1 MIIDLS
7 MTFRL
12 LIRIKFSALVGL
24 ANSTMAVALSLTLI
38 FLTFPAAVVIAE
50 IRSKLIMGGK
60 LEIKT
65 RLLIPPVLVILCV
78 LPIKGV
84 GAFDPDPT
92 VGMLR
97 KLLLLMLP
105 TGMAGL
111 GAAAGGAA
119 EGRGWCLELSTVW
132 I

>member
-1 MIIDLS
+1 
-7 MTFRL
+7 MTLRL
-12 LIRIKFSALVGL
+12 LVRIKFSALEGL
-24 ANSTMAVALSLTLI
+24 ANSTIAVALSLTLI

-78 LPIKGV
+78 LPINGV

-97 KLLLLMLP
+97 KLLLLTLP
-105 TGMAGL
+105 IGMADL
-111 GAAAGGAA
+111 GAATGGAA

>member
-1 MIIDLS
+1 
-7 MTFRL
+7 
-12 LIRIKFSALVGL
+12 
-24 ANSTMAVALSLTLI
+24 
-38 FLTFPAAVVIAE
+38 
-50 IRSKLIMGGK
+50 MGGK

-78 LPIKGV
+78 LPINGV

-92 VGMLR
+92 VGILR
-97 KLLLLMLP
+97 KLLLP

-111 GAAAGGAA
+111 GAAAWGAA
-119 EGRGWCLELSTVW
+119 VGRGWCLELSTVW

>member
-1 MIIDLS
+1 
-7 MTFRL
+7 MTLRL
-12 LIRIKFSALVGL
+12 LVRIKFSALEGL
-24 ANSTMAVALSLTLI
+24 ANSTIAVALSLTLI

-78 LPIKGV
+78 LPINGV

-97 KLLLLMLP
+97 KLLLTLA
-105 TGMAGL
+105 TGMVGL
-111 GAAAGGAA
+111 GVAAGGAA

>member
-1 MIIDLS
+1 
-7 MTFRL
+7 MTLRL
-12 LIRIKFSALVGL
+12 LVRIKFSALEGL
-24 ANSTMAVALSLTLI
+24 ANSTIAVALSLTLI
-38 FLTFPAAVVIAE
+38 FLTFPAAVVSVE

-78 LPIKGV
+78 LPINGV

-92 VGMLR
+92 VGILR
-97 KLLLLMLP
+97 KLLLTLP
-105 TGMAGL
+105 TGMVGL
-111 GAAAGGAA
+111 GAAAEGAA

>member
-1 MIIDLS
+1 
-7 MTFRL
+7 MTLRL
-12 LIRIKFSALVGL
+12 LVRIKFSALEGL
-24 ANSTMAVALSLTLI
+24 ANSTIAVALSLTLI

-78 LPIKGV
+78 LPINGV

-97 KLLLLMLP
+97 KLLLTLP

>member
-1 MIIDLS
+1 
-7 MTFRL
+7 MTLRL
-12 LIRIKFSALVGL
+12 LVRIKFSALEGL
-24 ANSTMAVALSLTLI
+24 ANSTIAVALSLTLI

-78 LPIKGV
+78 LPINGV

-97 KLLLLMLP
+97 KLLLLTLP
-105 TGMAGL
+105 TGMADL
-111 GAAAGGAA
+111 EAAAGGAA